1 MKFATRLVNFPAAP
15 KDPYRPSVTP
25 IYQTST
31 FERETLDASGEFDY
45 SRSGNPTR
53 AVAERQLASLENG
66 THAFCFSSGMAAIAA
81 VTGLLRNGDEILS
94 DIDLYGG
101 TCRLFSR
108 VLNRSGIRAN
118 YADALDPEGF
128 AQHLTPA
135 TKLVHIESPTNPLFH
150 ILDIERL
157 AAAAHAH
164 GALLSIDNS
173 VMSPYLQNP
182 LDMGADIVIHSGTKF
197 LGGHHDVTCGA
208 AIVKDERLA
217 GQIRFIS
224 NAEGAAL
231 SPFDSFLLL
240 RGLQTLKLRI
250 DCQQRNAM
258 AVAKWLAGRKEV
270 TQILYPGLAADAAYQ
285 LHQRQASGPGSVMS
299 FSTGSVA
306 LSKAIA
312 ESTRLFHIA
321 VSFGSVSSSIS
332 MPATMSH
339 ASVPADL
346 LAQRE
351 LPADLVRV
359 SVGVEDEEDLI
370 ADLDQAFERAS
381 RLASPASV
389 TGV

>member
-25 IYQTST
+25 IYQTAT
-31 FERETLDASGEFDY
+31 FERETMDASGEFDY

-53 AVAERQLASLENG
+53 TVAERQLASLENG
-66 THAFCFSSGMAAIAA
+66 TRAFCFSSGMAAISA
-81 VTGLLRNGDEILS
+81 VTGLLRSGDEILS

-135 TKLVHIESPTNPLFH
+135 TKLIHIESPTNPLFH
-150 ILDIERL
+150 ILDIQRL
-157 AAAAHAH
+157 ASVPHAH

-208 AIVKDERLA
+208 VIVKDERLA

-258 AVAKWLAGRKEV
+258 AVAKWLAERKEV
-270 TQILYPGLAADAAYQ
+270 TQVFYPGLAADAAYQ

-312 ESTRLFHIA
+312 ESARLFHIA

-339 ASVPADL
+339 ASVPPELLAKRDLPPDL
-346 LAQRE
+346 L
-351 LPADLVRV
+351 RV

-370 ADLDQAFERAS
+370 ADLGQAFERAS
-381 RLASPASV
+381 RLASPATV

>member
-1 MKFATRLVNFPAAP
+1 
-15 KDPYRPSVTP
+15 
-25 IYQTST
+25 
-31 FERETLDASGEFDY
+31 
-45 SRSGNPTR
+45 
-53 AVAERQLASLENG
+53 
-66 THAFCFSSGMAAIAA
+66 MAAIAA

>member
-25 IYQTST
+25 IYQTAT
-31 FERETLDASGEFDY
+31 FERETMDASGEFDY

-53 AVAERQLASLENG
+53 TVAERQLASLENG
-66 THAFCFSSGMAAIAA
+66 TRAFCFSSGMAAISA
-81 VTGLLRNGDEILS
+81 VTGLLRSGDEILS

-135 TKLVHIESPTNPLFH
+135 TKLIHIESPTNPLFH
-150 ILDIERL
+150 ILDIQRL
-157 AAAAHAH
+157 ASVAHAH

-208 AIVKDERLA
+208 VIVKDERLA

-258 AVAKWLAGRKEV
+258 AVAKWLAERKEV
-270 TQILYPGLAADAAYQ
+270 TQVFYPGLAANAAYQ

-312 ESTRLFHIA
+312 ESARLFHIA

-339 ASVPADL
+339 ASVPPELLAKRDLPPDL
-346 LAQRE
+346 L
-351 LPADLVRV
+351 RV

-370 ADLDQAFERAS
+370 ADLGQAFERAS
-381 RLASPASV
+381 RLASPATV

>member
-25 IYQTST
+25 IYQTAT
-31 FERETLDASGEFDY
+31 FERETMDASGEFDY

-53 AVAERQLASLENG
+53 TVAERQLASLENG
-66 THAFCFSSGMAAIAA
+66 TRAFCFSSGMAAISA
-81 VTGLLRNGDEILS
+81 VTGLLRSGDEILS

-135 TKLVHIESPTNPLFH
+135 TKLIHIESPTNPLFH
-150 ILDIERL
+150 ILDIQRL
-157 AAAAHAH
+157 ASVAHAH

-208 AIVKDERLA
+208 VIVKDERLA

-258 AVAKWLAGRKEV
+258 AVAKWLAERKEV
-270 TQILYPGLAADAAYQ
+270 TQVFYPGLAADAAYQ

-306 LSKAIA
+306 LSKTIA
-312 ESTRLFHIA
+312 ESARLFHIA

-339 ASVPADL
+339 ASVPPELLAKRDLPPDL
-346 LAQRE
+346 L
-351 LPADLVRV
+351 RV

-370 ADLDQAFERAS
+370 ADLGQAFERAS
-381 RLASPASV
+381 RLASPATV